1 VTRAL
6 LPLFFLSGTAA
17 LIYEL
22 VWFHLVTL
30 IVGASS
36 LSIAALLAS
45 FMGGMALGS
54 ALLPRLVS
62 PSRHPL
68 RVVAALELGIGAIG
82 LAMPF
87 VLPYVQHGYVAIIGY
102 GYSGVLLRAAVCGLV
117 LLPPT
122 MLMGATLPAIS
133 RWTGVARDGASA
145 VSLLYMANIGGGAF
159 GTVLAGFYLLR
170 VHDTIIATLVA
181 VTLNLIVA
189 LTAWLMAS
197 VRSAPAGALATPET
211 GAFPPSA
218 FAKAT
223 ADKPDSRPVLSD
235 TGRQAGGVEG
245 LPAPEPS
252 AFPTPDSR
260 LPTPDSRLPTPV
272 LIVTALSGLTALGAQ
287 VVWTRQLSLLFGA
300 SVYTFSLIL
309 AVFLT
314 GLGLGSAIGASLARR
329 SRQPAIALAFTQ
341 VLLVMAIAF
350 ASRAIVELLP
360 VWQPTT
366 SFLPDVRSSPGL
378 TFAFDAARCAVAI
391 LPATL
396 LWGASFPLALAA
408 VRGEGDPGRPVARVN
423 AINTM
428 GSLTGAIAFTLIGI
442 PVLGSQHA
450 QQALVMIAAVAGAWL
465 LWTSGAGR
473 SRWAAASAMVLAGVC
488 ALVIVPEVPG
498 RLIAYGRSVNSW
510 STIKRFFYLA
520 EGATASVA
528 VTEGVAGARQFHIAG
543 KVEASD
549 MDVDMRLE
557 RMLGHV
563 PALVH
568 PDPRTILV
576 VGVGA
581 GVTAGTFV
589 VHPGVERIV
598 VCEIEPKV
606 PASARAYFGEENHHV
621 FDDPRVELIFDD
633 ARHFLQTTTEKF
645 DIITSDPIHP
655 WVRGAATL
663 YSLEYLE
670 LVKQHL
676 EPGGV
681 VTQWVPMYETDE
693 RSVKSE
699 IATLA
704 RVFPDTTLWNPDL
717 LEEGYDLVAMGR
729 VDGGPIS
736 EAAIADRLLRAPAVE
751 RSLRQVAIESAA
763 SLLATYAGRGR
774 DLAPWLANAE
784 INRERHLRLQ
794 YMAGLAYNSDQR
806 YAIFQAIL
814 QHRSYPFDLF
824 VASAETEA
832 RLRRWYVPSY

>member
-1 VTRAL
+1 
-6 LPLFFLSGTAA
+6 
-17 LIYEL
+17 
-22 VWFHLVTL
+22 
-30 IVGASS
+30 
-36 LSIAALLAS
+36 
-45 FMGGMALGS
+45 
-54 ALLPRLVS
+54 
-62 PSRHPL
+62 
-68 RVVAALELGIGAIG
+68 
-82 LAMPF
+82 
-87 VLPYVQHGYVAIIGY
+87 
-102 GYSGVLLRAAVCGLV
+102 
-117 LLPPT
+117 
-122 MLMGATLPAIS
+122 
-133 RWTGVARDGASA
+133 
-145 VSLLYMANIGGGAF
+145 
-159 GTVLAGFYLLR
+159 
-170 VHDTIIATLVA
+170 
-181 VTLNLIVA
+181 
-189 LTAWLMAS
+189 
-197 VRSAPAGALATPET
+197 
-211 GAFPPSA
+211 
-218 FAKAT
+218 
-223 ADKPDSRPVLSD
+223 
-235 TGRQAGGVEG
+235 
-245 LPAPEPS
+245 
-252 AFPTPDSR
+252 
-260 LPTPDSRLPTPV
+260 
-272 LIVTALSGLTALGAQ
+272 
-287 VVWTRQLSLLFGA
+287 
-300 SVYTFSLIL
+300 
-309 AVFLT
+309 
-314 GLGLGSAIGASLARR
+314 
-329 SRQPAIALAFTQ
+329 
-341 VLLVMAIAF
+341 
-350 ASRAIVELLP
+350 
-360 VWQPTT
+360 
-366 SFLPDVRSSPGL
+366 
-378 TFAFDAARCAVAI
+378 
-391 LPATL
+391 
-396 LWGASFPLALAA
+396 
-408 VRGEGDPGRPVARVN
+408 
-423 AINTM
+423 
-428 GSLTGAIAFTLIGI
+428 
-442 PVLGSQHA
+442 
-450 QQALVMIAAVAGAWL
+450 
-465 LWTSGAGR
+465 
-473 SRWAAASAMVLAGVC
+473 
-488 ALVIVPEVPG
+488 VPEVPG

-568 PDPRTILV
+568 PDPRKILV

-581 GVTAGTFV
+581 GVTAGTFA

-606 PASARAYFGEENHHV
+606 PASARAYFGEENHRV

-717 LEEGYDLVAMGR
+717 LEEGYDLVALGR

-794 YMAGLAYNSDQR
+794 YMAGLAYNSDSR

-814 QHRSYPFDLF
+814 QHRSYPADLF
-824 VASAETEA
+824 VASPETEA
-832 RLRRWYVPSY
+832 KLRTWYVPSY